1 MRRTIPSLQA
11 LLCFE
16 SAARHR
22 SYTHA
27 AQELFLSQSAVS
39 RQIQQLEDLLGLALF
54 LRTRY
59 GVELTTAGGQYYK
72 NIKPLLSGIEQS
84 TLDLITH
91 QGLGGTLKM
100 GVVPT
105 FATRWLLPKLHKFNE
120 IYPEITIHL
129 ETRTKPFL
137 FSEHV
142 FDAAI
147 YTGTHAQIS
156 NWPGIKTHYL
166 MKEDVIPVCSRQ
178 LIKKH
183 FPESISNHTTTHHLH
198 ASLSVS
204 QIAALPLLQQTTR
217 PYIWKEWFDLA
228 GFDHPSAMDGQSHEL
243 FSMLA
248 VAATHHMGVALIPQ
262 TLIEKELTAGEL
274 LVVSDLKLLD
284 SRAYYFVY
292 DQQQQNPFITK
303 FVEWLE
309 QQVAEAQSASP
320 LQQTLHIHEEC

>member
-1 MRRTIPSLQA
+1 MRTTIPSLQA

-39 RQIQQLEDLLGLALF
+39 RQIQQLEERLGLPLF
-54 LRTRY
+54 NRTRY
-59 GVELTTAGGQYYK
+59 GVELTMAGGQYYK
-72 NIKPLLSGIEQS
+72 NIKPLLLGIQQS
-84 TLDLITH
+84 TLDLMMH
-91 QGLGGTLKM
+91 KGQGGTLKL

-129 ETRTKPFL
+129 ETSTKPFL

-166 MKEDVIPVCSRQ
+166 MTEDVIAVCSPQ
-178 LIKKH
+178 LINKH
-183 FPESISNHTTTHHLH
+183 FPKSIVNHTPLQ
-198 ASLSVS
+198 ASLSVA
-204 QIAALPLLQQTTR
+204 QISTLPLLQQTTR

-228 GFDHPSAMDGQSHEL
+228 GFDHPTAMDGQSHEL

-262 TLIEKELTAGEL
+262 NLIEKELTAGEL
-274 LVVSDLKLLD
+274 LIVSDLKLLD

-292 DQQQQNPFITK
+292 DQQQHNPFIAK
-303 FVEWLE
+303 FVQWLE
-309 QQVAEAQSASP
+309 QQVAEAQSASS
-320 LQQTLHIHEEC
+320 LKQSMNLSKEA